1 MASSPEITFA
11 NCIRDQRRVGQRF
24 AERVADGS
32 MRDDEVDLAA
42 FYFRDRHL
50 EKRLVE
56 LGFLDPGLGLEKRIE
71 DLAGGMMFAL
81 RAHGRVDA
89 LEAALTTLTEGRK
102 AAKARAKARQGESA
116 EEPVF
121 ANRPKGSTA
130 TPRSVRQA
138 ESDQRSAIR
147 MIAVHMVQRC
157 MYRAVSRALLKM
169 AKEQMAGKPDR
180 LLPHNPLQVARRVGR
195 KRRSEKD
202 GKIGGLEE
210 IEQALSDLSGR
221 RVG

>member
-11 NCIRDQRRVGQRF
+11 DCIRDQRRVGQRF
-24 AERVADGS
+24 AERVKGGS
-32 MRDDEVDLAA
+32 MQASEVDLAA

-56 LGFLDPGLGLEKRIE
+56 LGLLDPDLGLEKRVE
-71 DLAGGMMFAL
+71 ELAGGVIFAI

-89 LEAALTTLTEGRK
+89 LEAALTTLTQGRK

-116 EEPVF
+116 DEPVF
-121 ANRPKGSTA
+121 QNRPKGPAA

-147 MIAVHMVQRC
+147 MIAVHLVQRC
-157 MYRAVSRALLKM
+157 MYRALSRALLTM
-169 AKEQMAGKPDR
+169 AADQMQAKPDR
-180 LLPHNPLQVARRVGR
+180 LLPHNPLQVAPRVGR
-195 KRRSEKD
+195 KRRSDKD

-210 IEQALSDLSGR
+210 IEEILSDLAGR
-221 RVG
+221 PLS